1 MTQARR
7 HYFDKLIELCL
18 LYVDRTICA
27 PLDDVVRALAKRRT
41 TIFKLWVVLLH
52 LATYV
57 SVHLHMYTY
66 MYMYD
71 KAKIQQN

>member
-7 HYFDKLIELCL
+7 HYFDKPIELCL

-27 PLDDVVRALAKRRT
+27 PLDDVERVLAKRKEKRKKYFHH
-41 TIFKLWVVLLH
+41 FKLWVVLVN

-57 SVHLHMYTY
+57 SVHLY
-66 MYMYD
+66 MYMYNE
-71 KAKIQQN
+71 AKM